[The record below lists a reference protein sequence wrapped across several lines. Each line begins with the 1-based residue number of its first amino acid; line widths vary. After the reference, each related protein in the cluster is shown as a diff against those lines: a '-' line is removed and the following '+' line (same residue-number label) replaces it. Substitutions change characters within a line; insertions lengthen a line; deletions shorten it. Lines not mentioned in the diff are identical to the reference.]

1 MKRVLLASAIALTA
15 FAGAASAMTVANGVA
30 ESKIQQFVPNADLT
44 GYSDASIVNILNV
57 IESSDDLSDVQLK
70 SRVQSLLNHL
80 Q

>member
-1 MKRVLLASAIALTA
+1 MKRVLLESAIALTA
-15 FAGAASAMTVANGVA
+15 FAGSASAMTVATGVA

-57 IESSDDLSDVQLK
+57 IDTSDDLSDVQLK